1 MCYNRGMKLKE
12 QIYRKLDGARG
23 RSFSGEELAEEFG
36 VSRNAVWKAI
46 KSLQAEGFL
55 ITAATNRGYSLA
67 PENDKLTAAGV
78 EKYLK
83 GEGGYSVSVVGSTGS
98 VLDDLKGQAAAGAPA
113 WSVLIAE
120 EQTAGRGRFGRPFYS
135 PRGAGLYIGILLRP
149 KLTAAETLFI
159 TTSAAVAVCE
169 AIERVSG
176 ESASVKW
183 VNDVFLRGKKAC
195 GILTEASFNVESG
208 GLDHAVVGIG
218 INVKD
223 EAFPPELQPIATSV
237 FQGRE
242 CPAETRAKLAAE
254 LLERFRFY
262 CEGIPQR
269 TFFPQYK
276 QRSFVIGRRVAVR
289 SGNLNSSAEV
299 LDIDE
304 NCFLIVRF
312 DDGTIHRL
320 SGGEISIKL

>member
-1 MCYNRGMKLKE
+1 M
-12 QIYRKLDGARG
+12 
-23 RSFSGEELAEEFG
+23 
-36 VSRNAVWKAI
+36 
-46 KSLQAEGFL
+46 
-55 ITAATNRGYSLA
+55 
-67 PENDKLTAAGV
+67 
-78 EKYLK
+78 
-83 GEGGYSVSVVGSTGS
+83 
-98 VLDDLKGQAAAGAPA
+98 
-113 WSVLIAE
+113 
-120 EQTAGRGRFGRPFYS
+120 
-135 PRGAGLYIGILLRP
+135 
-149 KLTAAETLFI
+149 
-159 TTSAAVAVCE
+159 CE
-169 AIERVSG
+169 AIESVSG

-223 EAFPPELQPIATSV
+223 EAFPLELQPIATSV